1 MSRSHARKP
10 ILVALILG
18 MRAICFAAQHEPNS
32 PALKAPEA
40 RKTRTE
46 LLNELQLRD
55 AQVKLEQARQAY
67 DRDHRELENS
77 QVLFQRHILSKQ
89 EWDRVI
95 SADAQSLQ
103 DLRKAEIGLQQTKL
117 NFLANATHITILE
130 AKKYYDKEGRRML
143 DLVLKN
149 TSNLRQA
156 ESSLILADPNLQ
168 VGLTWQSPDQIRALL
183 NIENIIVSIVNNAAS
198 IGKPYE
204 EIIPVLPYGEQKKVT
219 FELLT
224 DVEQAGVKLQ
234 YLTQVVT
241 DTVYLE
247 KESLQQTPT
256 IVAVPF
262 AQEGVLG
269 TDVRY
274 DLSLEMLVTSDRNF
288 MLAVTNV
295 PAQINCYFMD
305 AAGSSRITSVRFT
318 QVASKYNL
326 SLRASIPR
334 NLDVGMI
341 DQRIDFQVWVAT
353 LAQMELI
360 NKLKRQRPDMTLT
373 SEELA
378 QIGTGRVDLSLVPK
392 GAGRLELLID
402 NLYTEIKLQGEAVV
416 QADLHNDGTLTLFNV
431 TPEIT
436 PPPRWEAVVE
446 PNTIERMLPNEKK
459 MIRIRLRPPADADV
473 GEYETLI
480 ETRGQSGSETFEAVE
495 KRVKVRIDPETRLS
509 MTLLLVGGLVV
520 LVVGIVVFGV
530 KLSRR

>member
-1 MSRSHARKP
+1 MSRSHARRL
-10 ILVALILG
+10 IFVAMILG
-18 MRAICFAAQHEPNS
+18 MRAFCLAAPEEPNT
-32 PALKAPEA
+32 PALKAPEG

-46 LLNELQLRD
+46 LLNELELRK
-55 AQVKLEQARQAY
+55 AQVTLEHARQAY
-67 DRDHRELENS
+67 DRDHRELGNS
-77 QVLFQRHILSKQ
+77 QALFQRHIISKQ
-89 EWDRVI
+89 ELDRAI

-103 DLRKAEIGLQQTKL
+103 NLRQAEIALEQTKL
-117 NFLANATHITILE
+117 GFLANATHITILE
-130 AKKYYDKEGRRML
+130 AKKYYDNEGRRML

-168 VGLTWQSPDQIRALL
+168 AGLAWQDPDQIQALL
-183 NIENIIVSIVNNAAS
+183 NIENIIVSIVTNNSS

-204 EIIPVLPYGEQKKVT
+204 EIIPVLPYGEQKKVS

-234 YLTQVVT
+234 YLNQQVM

-247 KESLQQTPT
+247 KESLQEIPT
-256 IVAVPF
+256 IVATQF
-262 AQEGVLG
+262 SLEGVLG
-269 TDVRY
+269 TEVRY

-288 MLAVTNV
+288 TLAVTNV

-305 AAGSSRITSVRFT
+305 STGSSRITSVRFT

-341 DQRIDFQVWVAT
+341 DKRIDFQVWAVT

-360 NKLKRQRPDMTLT
+360 NKLKRQRPDATLT
-373 SEELA
+373 NEELT
-378 QIGTGRVDLSLVPK
+378 QIGTGRVDLSLIPR
-392 GAGRLELLID
+392 GAGSLEILID
-402 NLYTEIKLQGEAVV
+402 NLYTEITLQDEALV
-416 QADLHNDGTLTLFNV
+416 QSDLHNDGTLTLFNV
-431 TPEIT
+431 TPEIS

-459 MIRIRLRPPADADV
+459 TIRIRLRPPSDADV
-473 GEYETLI
+473 GEYETMI
-480 ETRGQSGSETFEAVE
+480 EARGQSGSETVEAIE
-495 KRVKVRIDPETRLS
+495 KRVKVRINPESGLS

-520 LVVGIVVFGV
+520 LVVGIVIFGV